1 MYNASPSLNVTVT
14 KLLDPVHST
23 LVRLW
28 QLTVVFFISLQR
40 NTITHTPLR
49 ELTIQYGTASPYHLV
64 LNSTMATGGENFNPA
79 YEAFRKHSADLLTVM
94 QDPEVLAWEL
104 YSKGVVS
111 SAVVEF
117 ANNMT
122 HERGERT
129 SKMLMAVGS
138 QIKVD
143 PGAFDV
149 FLSVLAKRPS
159 TSDLCRSMKDACS
172 KSVGQTSSAT
182 RGKNHVVS

>member
-1 MYNASPSLNVTVT
+1 MAIDCSL
-14 KLLDPVHST
+14 
-23 LVRLW
+23 
-28 QLTVVFFISLQR
+28 FISLQR

-79 YEAFRKHSADLLTVM
+79 YEAFRKHSADLLTVI
-94 QDPEVLAWEL
+94 QDSKVLAWEL

-111 SAVVEF
+111 STVVEF

-129 SKMLMAVGS
+129 SKLLMAVGS

-172 KSVGQTSSAT
+172 KSVGQASSAT
-182 RGKNHVVS
+182 RGKNHVAS